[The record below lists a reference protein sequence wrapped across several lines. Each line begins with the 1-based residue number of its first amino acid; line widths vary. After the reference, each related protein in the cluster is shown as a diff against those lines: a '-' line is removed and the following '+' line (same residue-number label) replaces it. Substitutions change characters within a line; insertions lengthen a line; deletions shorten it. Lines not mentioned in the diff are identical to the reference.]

1 MTFTILVTGGAG
13 YVGSHTILEI
23 LRSGYDVIC
32 VDNLVNAYN
41 AEGSKMPESL
51 RRVEE
56 LTNRNI
62 TFYNVDLQ
70 NRDSLRAIFRKV
82 SIQFTKK
89 ILHTLDQ
96 LRRNTSSIQTLQQ
109 LYFNSVLCQV
119 Q

>member
-23 LRSGYDVIC
+23 LKAGYDVVC

-56 LTNRNI
+56 LTNRSL

-82 SIQFTKK
+82 S
-89 ILHTLDQ
+89 TLP
-96 LRRNTSSIQTLQQ
+96 
-109 LYFNSVLCQV
+109 
-119 Q
+119 